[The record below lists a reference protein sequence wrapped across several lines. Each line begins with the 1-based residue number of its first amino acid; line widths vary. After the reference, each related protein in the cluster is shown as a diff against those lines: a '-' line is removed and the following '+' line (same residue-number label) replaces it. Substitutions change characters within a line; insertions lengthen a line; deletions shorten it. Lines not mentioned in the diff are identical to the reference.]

1 MPNTTRTPRR
11 QNSNH
16 ILQCLG
22 YYLCCFS
29 FKNNATTTE
38 ARPSRV
44 VSTNPVSAAAYDSHR
59 YVEGVLRQRGYRDG
73 EGRRA
78 RSAPHGSS
86 AVVDVPPPSL
96 PVQSGSEGEWPRLQR
111 VRVGQRPL
119 QVPARGGA
127 GDGVLPSGSAFANV
141 AAARVSAR
149 TNRTLP
155 AITYHKENLK
165 FAEWLIYDCV
175 REGVTLNES
184 ITIHI
189 CSMIASYAMELK
201 KSERPI
207 ALKRF
212 CDNYFTETDMIF
224 GFDHS
229 KEPTLIKRLQYG
241 VERTLSQHKEEK
253 DNWYYYILRY
263 AVQNT
268 VTEEKIKEEILSY
281 YSRVE
286 SRANKEYLEGA
297 KITLLEILVEEAKG
311 INDRSTV
318 EEIKKSLLR
327 RNNRVLGSPAIG
339 YRALAITRD
348 KEDEFYRYLAEG
360 LNETHSK
367 YKKPEDSAFF
377 ALLNARVKLGTAKSD
392 ALALYASRTLQE
404 YKRQQQRQRRSSVP
418 FSSLEG
424 AGAMPSVSQA
434 YRLH

>member
-1 MPNTTRTPRR
+1 MPNTMRTPRR

-29 FKNNATTTE
+29 FKNNARTTE

-44 VSTNPVSAAAYDSHR
+44 VSNPVSAAACNSHQHA
-59 YVEGVLRQRGYRDG
+59 EAVLRLRGYAA
-73 EGRRA
+73 RA
-78 RSAPHGSS
+78 RSAPHQDRSS
-86 AVVDVPPPSL
+86 AAEDAVF
-96 PVQSGSEGEWPRLQR
+96 PRRPR
-111 VRVGQRPL
+111 VRIGAFPL
-119 QVPARGGA
+119 RVPVSGGA
-127 GDGVLPSGSAFANV
+127 GSRVLPEGPVSAGM
-141 AAARVSAR
+141 SAR

-155 AITYHKENLK
+155 ADTYHKENLK

-175 REGVTLNES
+175 REGVTINES

-268 VTEEKIKEEILSY
+268 VTEEKIKEEILSHY
-281 YSRVE
+281 LRVE
-286 SRANKEYLEGA
+286 NRAQKEYLEGA
-297 KITLLEILVEEAKG
+297 KITLFEILVKEAKS

-318 EEIKKSLLR
+318 KTIKESLLKS
-327 RNNRVLGSPAIG
+327 NNRILGSPAIG
-339 YRALAITRD
+339 RRALFIIPG
-348 KEDEFYRYLAEG
+348 KEDEFYHLLAEG
-360 LNETHSK
+360 LINTHSK
-367 YKKPEDSAFF
+367 YKRPEDSAFF
-377 ALLNARVKLGTAKSD
+377 ALLNARVSLDTAKGD
-392 ALALYASRTLQE
+392 VLASHASRALKE
-404 YKRQQQRQRRSSVP
+404 YKHQQQRKRRSSVP
-418 FSSLEG
+418 FLGSKG
-424 AGAMPSVSQA
+424 AGAMPMPQA
-434 YRLH
+434 HRSR